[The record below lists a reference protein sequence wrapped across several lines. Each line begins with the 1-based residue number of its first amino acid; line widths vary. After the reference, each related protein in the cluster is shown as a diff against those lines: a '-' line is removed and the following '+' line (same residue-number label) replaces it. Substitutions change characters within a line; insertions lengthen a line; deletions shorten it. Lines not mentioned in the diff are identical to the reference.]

1 VWLGRKADGERKLR
15 SSRCRCQIYTEHL
28 NKSHSSHFTE
38 EQDAEFK
45 KLSRNVSAVQ
55 FGAATPTR
63 GAGPN
68 PTEVAESAL
77 HSGGHRRK
85 PKRLIHA
92 SRFPTLD

>member
-45 KLSRNVSAVQ
+45 KLNRNVSAV
-55 FGAATPTR
+55 
-63 GAGPN
+63 
-68 PTEVAESAL
+68 
-77 HSGGHRRK
+77 RRSHTYPWGTQDRIR
-85 PKRLIHA
+85 PK
-92 SRFPTLD
+92 